1 MTSKVTAGLPQSF
14 QEEFLLFKLV
24 AADLAGGESPLEE
37 GDGIGPWHAAGAST
51 ERIAQMS
58 RTTTAAQIRIII
70 VQPKKPVVFQCH
82 HIVITPPFKG
92 ALWRSFRVEG
102 LQPGT

>member
-1 MTSKVTAGLPQSF
+1 
-14 QEEFLLFKLV
+14 
-24 AADLAGGESPLEE
+24 
-37 GDGIGPWHAAGAST
+37 
-51 ERIAQMS
+51 MS